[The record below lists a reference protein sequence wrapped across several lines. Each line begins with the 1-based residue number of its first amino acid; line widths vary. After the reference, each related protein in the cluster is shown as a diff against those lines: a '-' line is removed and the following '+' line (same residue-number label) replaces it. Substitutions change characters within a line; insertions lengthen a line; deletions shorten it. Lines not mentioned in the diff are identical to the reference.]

1 LAVCRELGITFVA
14 YSPLGRSLLTGTI
27 HGAADLPEGD
37 RRRQHPRFQDQN
49 LDHNVKLVRRL
60 EEMAAE
66 KGVRVAQLVLA
77 WLLARGDDVLP
88 IPGSK
93 RLVHL
98 EENAGALDVRLDPAD
113 LQRIDEAM
121 PVGAAAGTRYP
132 EPQMKG
138 VQL

>member
-1 LAVCRELGITFVA
+1 M
-14 YSPLGRSLLTGTI
+14 
-27 HGAADLPEGD
+27 LP
-37 RRRQHPRFQDQN
+37 
-49 LDHNVKLVRRL
+49 
-60 EEMAAE
+60 
-66 KGVRVAQLVLA
+66 VAQQL
-77 WLLARGDDVLP
+77 
-88 IPGSK
+88 K

-98 EENAGALDVRLDPAD
+98 EGAGALEVQLDPAD

>member
-1 LAVCRELGITFVA
+1 M
-14 YSPLGRSLLTGTI
+14 
-27 HGAADLPEGD
+27 
-37 RRRQHPRFQDQN
+37 
-49 LDHNVKLVRRL
+49 KLVRRL

-77 WLLARGDDVLP
+77 WLLSRGDDVIP

-93 RLVHL
+93 RLAHL
-98 EENAGALDVRLDPAD
+98 EENVGALDVRLDPGN
-113 LQRIDEAM
+113 LRRIDEAM